1 MYVCGTLL
9 FASWRKLIENLHVLW
24 WCSLC
29 TTCRVCAIS
38 ILIYYSIM
46 TNSCQLCWYF
56 LNGVYKYWHFIN
68 DLKVIHVLQIRHKV
82 FIYLSVF
89 LRNNKTKNVYSSPD
103 LYRQCWSKT
112 ENDYCLAK
120 VITSKP
126 KKPLRDPQLS
136 NGKAIIR
143 LFWSFTKIPILPS
156 NFEIQHS

>member
-1 MYVCGTLL
+1 MLAFL
-9 FASWRKLIENLHVLW
+9 K
-24 WCSLC
+24 WC
-29 TTCRVCAIS
+29 
-38 ILIYYSIM
+38 
-46 TNSCQLCWYF
+46 
-56 LNGVYKYWHFIN
+56 
-68 DLKVIHVLQIRHKV
+68 LQILTFHKRSESNTCTSNQTQS
-82 FIYLSVF
+82 IHLSVS

-143 LFWSFTKIPILPS
+143 LF
-156 NFEIQHS
+156 